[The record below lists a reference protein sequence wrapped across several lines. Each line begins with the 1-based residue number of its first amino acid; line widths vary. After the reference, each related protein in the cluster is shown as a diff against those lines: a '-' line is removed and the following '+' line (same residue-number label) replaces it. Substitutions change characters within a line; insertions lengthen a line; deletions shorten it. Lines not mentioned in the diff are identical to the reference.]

1 MSVIS
6 DASRGGRNRLRLHFG
21 SCAVAALLFA
31 STAPAA
37 ATVDTVVRD
46 ALAQHAAG
54 KAAAAYS
61 VLSPLAATRAGDPD
75 FDYAL
80 GIAAADSGHFGEAI
94 IALQRVI
101 AVQPANA
108 PARAEIARVYALTGD
123 VDTARAQFNTVL
135 QDPSLPDPVRQRFTQ
150 LERGYSKQI
159 AGGGS
164 DITGFVD
171 LSGGYDSNINT
182 ATNLTSV
189 TIPLFAIF
197 GPGTLNGNA
206 RATHDGYLEAQAGVS
221 GVTAVGRQDRLFGSV
236 LGNYH
241 DNVSSRAFDQAGMT
255 ATAGYAH
262 SLANRDTL
270 SLSGQVQQFWLA
282 RTSYRQAYGAIGQYT
297 HLLAG
302 GRALSAS
309 AQYFH
314 FNYDN
319 QPLLDANRIAVAV
332 SYADRRFVVSANAG
346 HEATVRKAGD
356 AQSNSFG
363 EASVGAELP
372 LAVKLSFV
380 GGAGFDIR
388 RYDAPD
394 PLFLVDRHDERIDV
408 SAGLKLLVANRLT
421 IRPRVT
427 YSRNF
432 SNIAIYDYQRVTGSL
447 GARYEF

>member
-1 MSVIS
+1 MTATCCAPSCGPGYSRILSV
-6 DASRGGRNRLRLHFG
+6 
-21 SCAVAALLFA
+21 CAALA
-31 STAPAA
+31 AIAVSAPAA
-37 ATVDTVVRD
+37 AVVDDVVRD

-54 KAAAAYS
+54 KAAGAYAS
-61 VLSPLAATRAGDPD
+61 LAPLAAARAGDPD

-80 GIAAADSGHFGEAI
+80 GIAAADSGHFGQAI

-101 AVQPANA
+101 ALQPANA

-123 VDTARAQFNTVL
+123 IDTARAQFNTVL

-150 LERGYSKQI
+150 LERGYSRQI

-164 DITGFVD
+164 DVTGFVD

-182 ATNLTSV
+182 ATNLTNL
-189 TIPLFAIF
+189 TIPLFAVF
-197 GPGTLNGNA
+197 GPGALNGNA
-206 RATHDGYLEAQAGVS
+206 RAARDGFVEVQAGAS
-221 GVTAVGRQDRLFGSV
+221 GVTAVGRQDRIFGSV

-241 DNVSSRAFDQAGMT
+241 DNVSSRTFDQAGLT
-255 ATAGYAH
+255 ATTGFAH

-270 SLSGQVQQFWLA
+270 SLSGQIQQFWLGRA
-282 RTSYRQAYGAIGQYT
+282 SYRQAYGAIGQYT
-297 HLLAG
+297 HLLSN
-302 GRALSAS
+302 GRALSVS
-309 AQYFH
+309 GQFFH
-314 FNYDN
+314 FNYNN
-319 QPLLDANRIAVAV
+319 QPLLDANRIAFAI
-332 SYADRRFVVSANAG
+332 SYAARRFVISASGG
-346 HEATVRKAGD
+346 HEATVRRSGD

-363 EASVGAELP
+363 EASIGAELP
-372 LAVKLSFV
+372 ISPKLAFV

-394 PLFLVDRHDERIDV
+394 VLFLVNRRDERVDV
-408 SAGLKLLVANRLT
+408 SAGLKLLVAKRLT
-421 IRPRVT
+421 IRPRFT